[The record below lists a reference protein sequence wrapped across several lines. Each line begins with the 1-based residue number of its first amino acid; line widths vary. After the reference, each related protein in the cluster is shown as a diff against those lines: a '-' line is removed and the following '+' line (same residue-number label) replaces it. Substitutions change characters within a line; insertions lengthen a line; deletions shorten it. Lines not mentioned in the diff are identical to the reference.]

1 MSQVLSP
8 LPLPTRPQSK
18 QGSPV
23 LPTELPASLIGST
36 AATTLLALSS
46 STTHKPFPF
55 LPSTENR
62 AVRLVGG
69 SSRCAGRV
77 EVLEYGQW
85 GSVCDDTWDLE
96 DSHVVCRQLNCGW
109 AVQALPGLHFA
120 PGRGPIY
127 RDQVNCSGAESY
139 LWDCPG
145 LPGDGYCGHKEDAGV
160 VCSGQRSLCPSLFLP
175 DLGFL
180 LPESS
185 VTVETEDWKSREL
198 VFLILCVILGIL
210 VLGLLI
216 FVAVI
221 LLKVKGKY
229 GTYRV
234 LGATGKAQRGKE
246 AVPKLPI
253 QVQTP
258 APKDSD
264 SSSDSDYE
272 HYDFS
277 AQPPV
282 ALTTFYN
289 SQRHRLTEEEI
300 RQNRFQMPLEEGL
313 EETRAS
319 QIPPVGAGHYTA
331 DTPLLGS
338 QHHPRS
344 SSGSS
349 TSSGEDY
356 CNRPSSGPAPWAPPV
371 FSTERSPLL
380 EQPPNLEL
388 AGSQGT
394 FSGPSADDSS
404 STSSGE
410 WYQNFQ
416 PPPQPPSMEQLECPG
431 ASGKGGGPGR
441 GG

>member
-109 AVQALPGLHFA
+109 AVQALPGLHFT

-160 VCSGQRSLCPSLFLP
+160 VCSGQQAAAEPQPLPAARVQGRVAPAGARSGA
-175 DLGFL
+175 LG
-180 LPESS
+180 
-185 VTVETEDWKSREL
+185 
-198 VFLILCVILGIL
+198 
-210 VLGLLI
+210 
-216 FVAVI
+216 
-221 LLKVKGKY
+221 KV
-229 GTYRV
+229 RPRQ
-234 LGATGKAQRGKE
+234 AIKALGKE
-246 AVPKLPI
+246 A
-253 QVQTP
+253 
-258 APKDSD
+258 
-264 SSSDSDYE
+264 
-272 HYDFS
+272 
-277 AQPPV
+277 
-282 ALTTFYN
+282 
-289 SQRHRLTEEEI
+289 RGRLGGASHPE
-300 RQNRFQMPLEEGL
+300 LEGQ
-313 EETRAS
+313 A
-319 QIPPVGAGHYTA
+319 
-331 DTPLLGS
+331 
-338 QHHPRS
+338 
-344 SSGSS
+344 
-349 TSSGEDY
+349 
-356 CNRPSSGPAPWAPPV
+356 C
-371 FSTERSPLL
+371 
-380 EQPPNLEL
+380 
-388 AGSQGT
+388 
-394 FSGPSADDSS
+394 
-404 STSSGE
+404 
-410 WYQNFQ
+410 
-416 PPPQPPSMEQLECPG
+416 PPP
-431 ASGKGGGPGR
+431 GGNHIR
-441 GG
+441 KESFSQ